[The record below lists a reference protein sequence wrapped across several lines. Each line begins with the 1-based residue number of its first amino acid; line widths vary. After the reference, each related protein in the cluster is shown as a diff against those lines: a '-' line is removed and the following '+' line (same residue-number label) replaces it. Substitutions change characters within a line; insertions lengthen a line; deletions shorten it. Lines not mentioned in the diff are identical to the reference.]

1 MTHTKLNSFLNSL
14 SGITII
20 LLIGLFYTTCYHFAY
35 NFFFEDDFHLL
46 RYVTLTQDSS
56 LPISEKLKALW
67 NLHNEHRIVF
77 PRLIVLI
84 DYYIQGNIDWK
95 LLNTVAALY
104 YFGIFVFFFKIIK
117 KINLPIWYA
126 VPVAFFIFQP
136 SSQQNF
142 YWTISILQQVGNIF
156 WSMLLFYSI
165 VYFPPKYF
173 WTSIIFALIL
183 TFTHGNGLF
192 ALGVVGMLLFIQ
204 KRYKELI
211 IWCLLILLIAVAYFW
226 GYYTAQSSNILGSL
240 SKPLQLIGC
249 FGGFWGSFVREFLK
263 SNLGVFIAIS
273 AGLIIFSLLLF
284 LNIFFL
290 WSIFFKKKMADI
302 SATISK
308 EKLFILAVF
317 AFFTITSG
325 LVALSRS
332 WSSIEAG
339 FQNRYLHNSVIT
351 LMLLYLSILVIK
363 SKSLTKFT
371 GLTFLVL
378 GIFYSIFS
386 WYTKLEVLS
395 FQKDIQ
401 EADAIN
407 YQLNGISLVNDKSF
421 NANISDV
428 LKQSFDDGVSIFP
441 ESSLTTAVKN
451 LDNLTSQKEEN
462 ITIKIQQD
470 SSETFSIAGSNY
482 RRIYHLQNL
491 TLPLNGNVFLVFKSD
506 KNIFV
511 WATTHLKNSKKSLL
525 KTGQY
530 FNNGFYTTIMTDAM
544 PNNDYTIG
552 ILQKNNNHFIYYPT
566 KYKIQNH

>member
-421 NANISDV
+421 NANISDI

-566 KYKIQNH
+566 KYKIQNP